1 MSDQKKITI
10 VSPCFNEEDN
20 VETCYDTIK
29 AIFAEHLPN
38 YEREHVFVDNASTDK
53 TVEILRGIAAKDKGV
68 KVVVNARNFGVFKST
83 FNGLRY
89 ATGDA
94 TLVMLPVDLQDPPE
108 LLPEFVGLWEQGYDV
123 VAGARSTRE
132 EGLIIRSARKAF
144 YRIVNGLSDFEIEPD
159 VGEFQ
164 LIDRK
169 VLNAVLQHND
179 NYPYIRGIIASVGFK
194 RITRHYTWKERKTGV
209 SKHNLYMMIDQAL
222 NAIFAFTKAP
232 MRFCTFAGLG
242 IAAFCLIFSLLS
254 VVLWM
259 FDTAIAPRGT
269 TTIIVALFFLSGI
282 QLLFIGML
290 GEYITSIQAQVRGG
304 PLVVEKEL
312 INVES
317 REAEVNVFSASPSET
332 L

>member
-1 MSDQKKITI
+1 MSDRQKITI

-20 VETCYDTIK
+20 VETCYETIK

-38 YEREHVFVDNASTDK
+38 YDREHVFVDNASTDG
-53 TVEILRGIAAKDKGV
+53 TVEILRGLAQKDPTV
-68 KVVVNARNFGVFKST
+68 KIVVNARNFGVFKST

-132 EGLIIRSARKAF
+132 EGLILRSARKAF

-194 RITRHYTWKERKTGV
+194 RITRHYTWKERKKGV

-242 IAAFCLIFSLLS
+242 IAAFCLLFSLLS
-254 VVLWM
+254 VFLWL
-259 FDTAIAPRGT
+259 FDTSIAPRGT

-282 QLLFIGML
+282 QLIFIGML

-304 PLVVEKEL
+304 PMVIEKEL
-312 INVES
+312 INIEKPKADLNLFTS
-317 REAEVNVFSASPSET
+317 KLNET
-332 L
+332 T